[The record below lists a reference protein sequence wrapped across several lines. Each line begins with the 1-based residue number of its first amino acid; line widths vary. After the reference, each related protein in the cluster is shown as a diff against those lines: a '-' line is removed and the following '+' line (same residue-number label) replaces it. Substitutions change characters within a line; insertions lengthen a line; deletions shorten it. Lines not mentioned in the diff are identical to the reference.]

1 MQLQQDILPAA
12 GGLPCE
18 RGVHNGS
25 MLMDGLLLK
34 IYIAESAT
42 IEGRPAYKY
51 LVDYFKRKGFP
62 GCTVLRGMAGFGH
75 ESVIHTVDVL
85 RLSLDLPIT
94 IEVVDEEER
103 ILAVLPEIE
112 KFVEHGQ
119 IILQKVTMIR
129 KSP

>member
-1 MQLQQDILPAA
+1 
-12 GGLPCE
+12 
-18 RGVHNGS
+18 
-25 MLMDGLLLK
+25 MDGILLK

-51 LVDYFKRKGFP
+51 LVDYFMRKGFL

-85 RLSLDLPIT
+85 RLSLDLPVT
-94 IEVVDEEER
+94 IEVVDEEEK
-103 ILAVLPEIE
+103 IMAVLPDIE

-119 IILQKVTMIR
+119 VTLQNVRMIR
-129 KSP
+129 KSPK

>member
-1 MQLQQDILPAA
+1 
-12 GGLPCE
+12 
-18 RGVHNGS
+18 

-51 LVDYFKRKGFP
+51 LVDYFKAKGFP

-85 RLSLDLPIT
+85 RLSLDLPVT
-94 IEVVDEEER
+94 IEIVDTEEK
-103 ILAVLPEIE
+103 IMAILPEIE

-119 IILQKVTMIR
+119 VTLQDVRMIR
-129 KSP
+129 RSPE